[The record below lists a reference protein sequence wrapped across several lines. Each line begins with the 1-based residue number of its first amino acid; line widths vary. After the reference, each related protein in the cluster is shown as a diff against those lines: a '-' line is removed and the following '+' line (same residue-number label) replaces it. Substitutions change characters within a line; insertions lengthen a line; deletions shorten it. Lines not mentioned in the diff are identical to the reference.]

1 MRNGLRGSRVS
12 DDWNRVCRLVWGCT
26 LLCALLLLG
35 VGCASMNQKCTYYPD
50 GIMETY
56 RLRSTV
62 VGTGETE
69 MVSTDCAV
77 AGYSTKDT
85 GLSDNGRVALGE
97 IAEKV
102 VRGIVAGAVP
112 LP

>member
-1 MRNGLRGSRVS
+1 MKTDPRESLVTNDQQRRGTRVP
-12 DDWNRVCRLVWGCT
+12 VWVAI
-26 LLCALLLLG
+26 CALALLAA
-35 VGCASMNQKCTYYPD
+35 GCASMNQKCTYYPD

-77 AGYSTKDT
+77 AGYSTRDT
-85 GLSDNGRVALGE
+85 GLSDNGADALGA
-97 IAEKV
+97 IAEGV
-102 VRGIVAGAVP
+102 VRGIVAGA